1 MTGQLTA
8 SDMTSEA
15 VLSVPD
21 FFAAAAEVMAERGW
35 IKGTLSGPNGEV
47 CEEGAVLRV
56 VCTQGDQHLALA
68 VLLRRGGGHIHNDNP
83 DNTAEGSLNFL
94 RSLGPITERDMAATF
109 GPNWRAVRTLVR
121 QAASATAK
129 QLIAAQPP
137 KPWGGVARAAW
148 RAAREAA
155 WGAAREAGPR
165 ATHAWCAWRVARA
178 SLGTAWSAE
187 LGVVEALSDASLAVT
202 LADLAGQYGLEQD
215 DLDALRA
222 PWADVFGDP
231 LEVTA

>member
-68 VLLRRGGGHIHNDNP
+68 VLLRRGGGHIHNDHP
-83 DNTAEGSLNFL
+83 GNTAEGSLKLL
-94 RSLGPITERDMAATF
+94 RSLGPITEADMSATF
-109 GPNWRAVRTLVR
+109 GPSWRAVRTLVR
-121 QAASATAK
+121 QAARATTKQADAVAQRPKAPWEHVLKSAR
-129 QLIAAQPP
+129 
-137 KPWGGVARAAW
+137 RAN
-148 RAAREAA
+148 REAA
-155 WGAAREAGPR
+155 WTTANRAAL
-165 ATHAWCAWRVARA
+165 HA
-178 SLGTAWSAE
+178 AWSAVRAGFGSLAFE
-187 LGVVEALSDASLAVT
+187 GSRRLRRVVRNTSLAVT
-202 LADLAGQYGLEQD
+202 LADLAGQHGLKQD

-222 PWADVFGDP
+222 PWADIFGDP

>member
-21 FFAAAAEVMAERGW
+21 FFAAAADVMAARGW
-35 IKGTLSGPNGEV
+35 IQGTLNGPNGEV
-47 CEEGAVLRV
+47 CEEGAVLKV
-56 VCTQGDQHLALA
+56 VCTPGDQHLALA

-109 GPNWRAVRTLVR
+109 GPSWRAVRTLVR
-121 QAASATAK
+121 QAARATTKQADAVAQRPKAPWEHVLKSAR
-129 QLIAAQPP
+129 
-137 KPWGGVARAAW
+137 RAN
-148 RAAREAA
+148 REAA
-155 WGAAREAGPR
+155 WTTANRAAL
-165 ATHAWCAWRVARA
+165 HA
-178 SLGTAWSAE
+178 AWSAVRAGFGSLAFE
-187 LGVVEALSDASLAVT
+187 GVVRKVVRNTSLAVT
-202 LADLAGQYGLEQD
+202 LADLAGQHGLKQD

>member
-21 FFAAAAEVMAERGW
+21 FFAAAADVMAARGW

-83 DNTAEGSLNFL
+83 DNTAEGSLKLL
-94 RSLGPITERDMAATF
+94 RSLGPITEADMSATF
-109 GPNWRAVRTLVR
+109 GPSWRAVRTLVR
-121 QAASATAK
+121 QAARATTKQADAVAQRPKAPWEHVLKSAR
-129 QLIAAQPP
+129 
-137 KPWGGVARAAW
+137 RAN
-148 RAAREAA
+148 REAA
-155 WGAAREAGPR
+155 WTTANRAAL
-165 ATHAWCAWRVARA
+165 HA
-178 SLGTAWSAE
+178 AWSAVRAGFGSLAFE
-187 LGVVEALSDASLAVT
+187 GSRRLRRVVRNTSLAVT
-202 LADLAGQYGLEQD
+202 LADLAGQHGLKQD

>member
-21 FFAAAAEVMAERGW
+21 FFAAAADVMAARGW
-35 IKGTLSGPNGEV
+35 IQGTLNGPNGEV

-68 VLLRRGGGHIHNDNP
+68 VLLLSGGGAIHNDQP
-83 DNTAEGSLNFL
+83 GNTAEGSLSLL
-94 RSLGPITERDMAATF
+94 RSLGPITEADMSATF
-109 GPNWRAVRTLVR
+109 GPSWRAVRTLVR
-121 QAASATAK
+121 QAARATTKQADAVAQRPKAPWEHVLKSAR
-129 QLIAAQPP
+129 
-137 KPWGGVARAAW
+137 RAN
-148 RAAREAA
+148 REAA
-155 WGAAREAGPR
+155 WTTANRAAL
-165 ATHAWCAWRVARA
+165 HA
-178 SLGTAWSAE
+178 AWSAVRAGFGSLAFE
-187 LGVVEALSDASLAVT
+187 GSRRLRRVVRNTSLAVT
-202 LADLAGQYGLEQD
+202 LADLAGQHGLKQD

-222 PWADVFGDP
+222 PWADIFGDP

>member
-35 IKGTLSGPNGEV
+35 IKGTCAGPNGEV
-47 CEEGAVLRV
+47 CEVGAVLKV
-56 VCTQGDQHLALA
+56 VCTPGDQHLALE
-68 VLLRRGGGHIHNDNP
+68 VLSHRGGGVDHNDHP
-83 DNTAEGSLNFL
+83 GNTAEGSLKLL
-94 RSLGPITERDMAATF
+94 RSLGPITEADMAAVF

-121 QAASATAK
+121 QASIATVEQLVAVAQLPKAPWFSALK
-129 QLIAAQPP
+129 AAE
-137 KPWGGVARAAW
+137 
-148 RAAREAA
+148 EANRWSV
-155 WGAAREAGPR
+155 WGAARA
-165 ATHAWCAWRVARA
+165 AV
-178 SLGTAWSAE
+178 WSAVWAAASTTVPRLFE
-187 LGVVEALSDASLAVT
+187 GVVRNTLLAVT

-222 PWADVFGDP
+222 PWADIFGDP

>member
-21 FFAAAAEVMAERGW
+21 FFAAAADVMAARGW
-35 IKGTLSGPNGEV
+35 IQGTLNGPNGEV

-83 DNTAEGSLNFL
+83 DNTAEGSLSLL
-94 RSLGPITERDMAATF
+94 RSLGPITEADMSATF
-109 GPNWRAVRTLVR
+109 GPSWRAVRTLVR
-121 QAASATAK
+121 QAARATTKQADAVAQRPKAPWEHVLKSAR
-129 QLIAAQPP
+129 
-137 KPWGGVARAAW
+137 RAN
-148 RAAREAA
+148 REAA
-155 WGAAREAGPR
+155 WTTANRAAL
-165 ATHAWCAWRVARA
+165 HA
-178 SLGTAWSAE
+178 AWSAVRAGFGSLAFE
-187 LGVVEALSDASLAVT
+187 GSRRLRRVVRNTSLAVT
-202 LADLAGQYGLEQD
+202 LADLAGQHGLKQD

>member
-68 VLLRRGGGHIHNDNP
+68 VLLRRGGGHIHNDHP
-83 DNTAEGSLNFL
+83 GNTAEGSLKLL
-94 RSLGPITERDMAATF
+94 RSLGPITEADMSATF
-109 GPNWRAVRTLVR
+109 GPSWRAVRTLVR
-121 QAASATAK
+121 QAARATTKQADAVAQRPKAPWEHVLKSAR
-129 QLIAAQPP
+129 
-137 KPWGGVARAAW
+137 RAN
-148 RAAREAA
+148 REAA
-155 WGAAREAGPR
+155 WTTANRAAL
-165 ATHAWCAWRVARA
+165 HA
-178 SLGTAWSAE
+178 AWSAVRAGFGSLAFE
-187 LGVVEALSDASLAVT
+187 GSRRLRRVVRNTSLAVT
-202 LADLAGQYGLEQD
+202 LADLAGQHGLKQD